1 VKRGCAAGDGMV
13 ESDDLLVHDVAAA
26 EPARP
31 I

>member
-1 VKRGCAAGDGMV
+1 VKRDCAAGDGVV
-13 ESDDLLVHDVAAA
+13 ESDDLAAHDVAAA